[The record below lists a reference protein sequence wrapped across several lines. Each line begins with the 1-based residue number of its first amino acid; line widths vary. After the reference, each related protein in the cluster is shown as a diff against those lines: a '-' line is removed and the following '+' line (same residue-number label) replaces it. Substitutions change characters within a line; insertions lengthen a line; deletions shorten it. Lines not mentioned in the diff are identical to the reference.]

1 MKGKSRNIAFVL
13 PNWTDGAQQRT
24 GLDVVNPTLATLDFL
39 KSPIFYSVPVIF
51 HPRLLFPAVP
61 SFFSLPKCFP
71 PLPFSPLYIPFPL
84 SLPPVKLPLFIHFH
98 HFFEKKLKKIWPYQK
113 NAVPLHPHLR
123 NHLHL
128 LQ

>member
-1 MKGKSRNIAFVL
+1 MKGKSRSIAFVL

-24 GLDVVNPTLATLDFL
+24 GPDVVNPTLATLDFL
-39 KSPIFYSVPVIF
+39 KSPIFIAFRSSFIHDFCFLPS
-51 HPRLLFPAVP
+51 PP
-61 SFFSLPKCFP
+61 SFPFP
-71 PLPFSPLYIPFPL
+71 SVSPSTFFPLYIPFPL
-84 SLPPVKLPLFIHFH
+84 SPPPVKLPLFIPVH

-123 NHLHL
+123 HHLHL